1 MENMKLNPVFQ
12 NDSIYVQTTDSIKY
26 FFEKGNST
34 DTIVISGLPEDT
46 EYVYFRKD
54 NKVYDVHYEDGRY
67 FFSVKSGDI
76 VITGDEDVIF
86 KKKNDEKYYGN
97 KAKEEK
103 IENEK

>member
-1 MENMKLNPVFQ
+1 M
-12 NDSIYVQTTDSIKY
+12 
-26 FFEKGNST
+26 
-34 DTIVISGLPEDT
+34 
-46 EYVYFRKD
+46 
-54 NKVYDVHYEDGRY
+54 
-67 FFSVKSGDI
+67 KSGDI